1 MDEIACAH
9 CELAVRVYNASHHV
23 NRLVADALDM
33 PCRLDGHV
41 QIIAHVDNQILD
53 GASELAPI
61 RASQQH
67 IVHKDN
73 HMCHG
78 LAIHCMAICK
88 RYQKLR
94 SPLARQ
100 CADQQSCIRLARIDA
115 AVGGQHLAPEVHD
128 VLIAAVVLK
137 KPQKERFVD

>member
-9 CELAVRVYNASHHV
+9 RELAARVYNVSHHV
-23 NRLVADALDM
+23 DWLIADALDM
-33 PCRLDGHV
+33 PSWLDGHV

-61 RASQQH
+61 RAGQQH
-67 IVHKDN
+67 IIHKDD

-78 LAIHCMAICK
+78 LAIHRMAICK

-94 SPLARQ
+94 SPLTRQ

-115 AVGGQHLAPEVHD
+115 TVGGQHLAP
-128 VLIAAVVLK
+128 
-137 KPQKERFVD
+137 